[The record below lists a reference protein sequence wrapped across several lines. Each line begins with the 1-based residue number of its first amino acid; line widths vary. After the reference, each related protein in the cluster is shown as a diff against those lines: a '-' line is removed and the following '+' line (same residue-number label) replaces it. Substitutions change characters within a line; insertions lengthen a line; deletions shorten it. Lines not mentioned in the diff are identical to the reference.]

1 MRSVR
6 ASAPGKA
13 VLIGEYAVLDGAPA
27 LVMAVDRRAYVE
39 VGVCERD
46 ASSVAV
52 PQLGYGPVPFRLG
65 EGGFVEW
72 LDEAAHQPSFQR
84 ALSTLEW
91 QLARRADQ
99 LAGVEGLKIR
109 IDTSELYQSSA
120 TGAIKLGLGS
130 SAAMSVALVG
140 ALETLLNPASTGW
153 LPNRLQD
160 ELLEPYRVT
169 QGGQGSG
176 IDLAASLR
184 GGVSRYQLKRDGPL
198 VESIALPEDLH
209 VVFVWTGQA
218 ASTADFLKRF
228 KAWQAREGSAAEA
241 VLLEMGQ
248 CCRQALEHLAQSDS
262 SGVMTC
268 INKYRQSMGKIGNGI
283 GLPVISSSLQ
293 SIADVAT
300 EYGLACKPCG
310 AGGGDIAILAG
321 TARARLEDASSA
333 LARQGWPNLQL
344 QPADQGLMVETI
356 PD

>member
-1 MRSVR
+1 MRAVR

-13 VLIGEYAVLDGAPA
+13 VLIGEYAVLGGAPA

-39 VGVCERD
+39 VGTCERD

-52 PQLGYGPVPFRLG
+52 PQLGFGPVPFRLG
-65 EGGFVEW
+65 EAGCVEW
-72 LDEAAHQPSFQR
+72 LDEVAYQPSFQR

-99 LAGVEGLKIR
+99 LEDIEGLKIR

-130 SAAMSVALVG
+130 SAAMSVALAG
-140 ALETLLNPASTGW
+140 ALETLLNPASTGR

-160 ELLEPYRVT
+160 ELLEPYRLT

-176 IDLAASLR
+176 VDLAASLR
-184 GGVSRYQLKRDGPL
+184 GGVSSYQLKPDGPL
-198 VESIALPEDLH
+198 VSAMSLPERLR
-209 VVFVWTGQA
+209 VAFVWTGQA
-218 ASTADFLKRF
+218 VSTADFLTRF
-228 KAWQAREGSAAEA
+228 NAWQAREGVAAEA
-241 VLLEMGQ
+241 ILLEMEQ
-248 CCRQALEHLAQSDS
+248 CCRQALESLAQSDS

-268 INKYRQSMGKIGNGI
+268 INKYRQSMGKIGVGT

-300 EYGLACKPCG
+300 EHGLASKPCG
-310 AGGGDIAILAG
+310 AGGGDIAMLAG
-321 TARARLEDASSA
+321 ADHSRLEEA
-333 LARQGWPNLQL
+333 LSVLAMQGWPNLHL
-344 QPADQGLMVETI
+344 QPADQGLTVETI
-356 PD
+356 SD